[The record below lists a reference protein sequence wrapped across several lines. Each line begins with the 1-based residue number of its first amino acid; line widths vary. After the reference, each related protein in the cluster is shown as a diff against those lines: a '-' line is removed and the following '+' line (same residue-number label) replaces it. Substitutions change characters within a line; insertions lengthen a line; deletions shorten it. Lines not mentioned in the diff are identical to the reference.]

1 MRETSPKDK
10 EAETV
15 WEVATK
21 EAIQGAPRE
30 SGTGRDSQPVKDAGH
45 GGSGALGSS
54 GKSKNKYFTNTA
66 AHYQIVRSRSSS
78 SVPWRQRSGHFSR
91 IATFR
96 FGIGSMRFIF
106 SAPRK
111 GA

>member
-54 GKSKNKYFTNTA
+54 GISEE
-66 AHYQIVRSRSSS
+66 QILPIPLHITRS
-78 SVPWRQRSGHFSR
+78 PIKIQ
-91 IATFR
+91 
-96 FGIGSMRFIF
+96 
-106 SAPRK
+106 
-111 GA
+111 

>member
-10 EAETV
+10 AAETV

-54 GKSKNKYFTNTA
+54 GISEE
-66 AHYQIVRSRSSS
+66 QILPIPLHITR
-78 SVPWRQRSGHFSR
+78 
-91 IATFR
+91 
-96 FGIGSMRFIF
+96 
-106 SAPRK
+106 
-111 GA
+111 